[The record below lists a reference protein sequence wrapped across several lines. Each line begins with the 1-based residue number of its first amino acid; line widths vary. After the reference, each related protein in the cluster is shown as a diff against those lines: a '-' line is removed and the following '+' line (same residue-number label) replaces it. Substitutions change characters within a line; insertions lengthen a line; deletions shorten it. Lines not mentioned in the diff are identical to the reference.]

1 MQKYKIVASK
11 SQKKYTIILSADSE
25 TQAKE
30 KLHKDNYSILSI
42 SKLNNKDIEGQKFI
56 FQVEKNGE
64 IKNGVIIGKDI
75 FKVYVKLIEELE
87 YNVISLY
94 PEWDEAHT
102 NAEKKQK
109 IIDQLKRGYE
119 LQKKKIKIKQSKEKW
134 EESFYLKKQL
144 DNTYMLID
152 LVVKKFDDIFN
163 NRQKLAINDE
173 NFLKLERIY
182 EKLIHIKWST
192 NLVKLKEIGE
202 LALEKLAQVELESVE
217 KNKSDDSRELFKN
230 TNELLKKIGSNK
242 QFIEH
247 DKDIKKRFL
256 EFILSLRQWMSL
268 EKIKEK
274 KKQKELLDTTSYN
287 FLKTVLLLE
296 KYKEKL
302 KQNNH
307 EIQENFILF
316 LNPFSHWEWKEKIL
330 LKRKVIKQN
339 ISILKAKKTWSISSY
354 TGVKKGYHKII
365 ESIFSQVNFL
375 WKMLFLTICIYSF
388 FFFFSIL
395 QKELGFSYIYFNPQS
410 LLSFILFFIV
420 FFLVSLSR
428 NIFLFGINIVFF
440 SFIFIF
446 SMVNF

>member
-25 TQAKE
+25 SEAKE

-42 SKLNNKDIEGQKFI
+42 SVLNDKDIQGQKFI
-56 FQVEKNGE
+56 FQVEKQGE
-64 IKNGVIIGKDI
+64 IKNGIIIWKDI
-75 FKVYVKLIEELE
+75 FKVYVKLTEELE

-94 PEWDEAHT
+94 PEGDEAHT
-102 NAEKKQK
+102 NAEKKQS
-109 IIDQLKRGYE
+109 IIDQLKRWYE
-119 LQKKKIKIKQSKEKW
+119 LQKKKIKIKESKKIW

-144 DNTYMLID
+144 DNTYALID
-152 LVVKKFDDIFN
+152 LVVQKFDTIFN
-163 NRQKLAINDE
+163 NRQKLNIDDE
-173 NFLKLERIY
+173 NFLKLEKIY

-192 NLVKLKEIGE
+192 NLVKLKEIWE

-217 KNKSDDSRELFKN
+217 KSKSDESRNLLKN

-256 EFILSLRQWMSL
+256 EFILLIKQAISL
-268 EKIKEK
+268 EKIKQK
-274 KKQKELLDTTSYN
+274 KKERDLLDTTSYS

-302 KQNNH
+302 KQNNK
-307 EIQENFILF
+307 EIQKNLILF
-316 LNPFSHWEWKEKIL
+316 INPFSHSEWREKIL
-330 LKRKVIKQN
+330 LKRKVVKQN
-339 ISILKAKKTWSISSY
+339 ISILKAKKTGSISSY
-354 TGVKKGYHKII
+354 TGVKKWYHKVI
-365 ESIFSQVNFL
+365 ESIFLQVSFL
-375 WKMLFLTICIYSF
+375 WKMLFFTICVYSF
-388 FFFFSIL
+388 FFFASLL
-395 QKELGFSYIYFNPQS
+395 QKELGLTYIYFNPQS

-420 FFLVSLSR
+420 FFLISLSK
-428 NIFLFGINIVFF
+428 NTFLFGINIVFF